1 MINNPKAYSVK
12 VFNHLLKKGQ
22 IRHGQE
28 GASYNG
34 FIGGAM
40 KRVTGMGWYQH
51 IAGANDKVLFCAHA
65 DTVASGNF
73 NYSRVTRKGGMWSC
87 KGSNIGADDKAGMA
101 IILTMI
107 MAEVP
112 GHYCIFDG
120 EEVGCVGSEAF
131 TRGNSELLAGVTHA
145 IAFDRA
151 GRHDVI
157 THQGFGMTCSVECAE
172 AISTLLNDGTGFS
185 YTPCDTG
192 VLTDT
197 LTLSKSYPDME
208 CTNLSVGYEGAHSQ
222 SEVQDVEHMSN
233 LCARCV
239 EIGEGWATLPVVKH
253 EETRGYWGGVYDEYE
268 VGGRY
273 LGNTYTRHRATTR
286 YQSDEYAQTGSELL
300 LGRVASEGNAL
311 SMLDTAFWEG
321 WSEVTSKSTIEGLL
335 DNYPTLGKA
344 VLSAV
349 LAGLDYGILR
359 DLEAQNSK

>member
-12 VFNHLLKKGQ
+12 VFNHLLKRGQ
-22 IRHGQE
+22 VKHGME
-28 GASYNG
+28 VTAYNG

-40 KRVTGMGWYQH
+40 KRVTGMGWYRH

-65 DTVASGNF
+65 DTVTSGTF
-73 NYSRVTRKGGMWSC
+73 NYSRVTRKGGLWSC

-107 MAEVP
+107 MAGVP

-131 TRGNSELLAGVTHA
+131 TMGNPDLLAGITHA

-151 GRHDVI
+151 GKHDVI

-172 AISTLLNDGTGFS
+172 AISTLLNDGTGFIYS
-185 YTPCDTG
+185 PCDTG

-197 LTLSKSYPDME
+197 LTLSKSYPAME

-222 SEVQDVEHMSN
+222 SEVQDVGHMSN

-239 EIGEGWATLPVVKH
+239 AIGDGWSTLPVVKH
-253 EETRGYWGGVYDEYE
+253 EETQDYWMGQYGEYE
-268 VGGRY
+268 GGGRY
-273 LGNTYTRHRATTR
+273 LGSTYTRHRSTSR

-300 LGRVASEGNAL
+300 LERVAYEGNAP

-321 WSEVTSKSTIEGLL
+321 LSEVSSKSTIQDLIE
-335 DNYPTLGKA
+335 NYPDAAKA
-344 VLSAV
+344 VLMAV
-349 LAGLDYGILR
+349 LNGFDYSTLIDIEGQLT
-359 DLEAQNSK
+359 Q